1 MLKAEHRPF
10 ATAVMAALKAS
21 GVLKVVV
28 EFDGCGDSG
37 SIEGVYIQGGE
48 PPETAEWLV
57 SESNQ
62 VDGKWVTT
70 KHAKALPIKKALE
83 EWCYEALSQSDVDWY
98 NNDGGYGAMEID
110 LTQDTAELVIHQR
123 YIEVNTSSFSLDDE
137 EVT

>member
-10 ATAVMAALKAS
+10 ATAMMAALKAS
-21 GVLKVVV
+21 GVLLVVV
-28 EFDGCGDSG
+28 EFDGGGDSG
-37 SIEGVYIQGGE
+37 AITGIEIQGGQ

-83 EWCYEALSQSDVDWY
+83 EWCYEALSQSHVDWY
-98 NNDGGYGAMEID
+98 NNDGGYGLMEID
-110 LTQDTAELVIHQR
+110 LTKDTAELVIHQR
-123 YIEVNTSSFSLDDE
+123 YTEVNTSSFSLDDE